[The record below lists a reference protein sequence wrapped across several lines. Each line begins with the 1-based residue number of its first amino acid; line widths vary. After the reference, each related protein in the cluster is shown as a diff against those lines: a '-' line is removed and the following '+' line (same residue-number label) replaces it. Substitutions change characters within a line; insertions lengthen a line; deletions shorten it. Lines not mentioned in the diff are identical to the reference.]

1 MRATLPGSR
10 PAAAAALAL
19 LIPFLAVTST
29 RAAAQQ
35 ALTEGTLA
43 LDEDGISPPA
53 TIEQVAWIAGH
64 WRGEGLGGL
73 NEEVWAPPLAGTM
86 TGMYKLVRDG
96 VVAFY
101 EILTIAEEHGSL
113 VLRLKHFN
121 PDLTG
126 WEEKDEVVSFRL
138 VRLEDGVA
146 WFDGLTFRRLGPDEL
161 RVHLAVGRGTGPPRE
176 VVFDYRRFDG

>member
-1 MRATLPGSR
+1 MKATRTGAR
-10 PAAAAALAL
+10 PAAATVLAL
-19 LIPFLAVTST
+19 LTSLFAVGHVP
-29 RAAAQQ
+29 AAAQQ
-35 ALTEGTLA
+35 PLTEGTLA
-43 LDEDGISPPA
+43 LDEDAISPPA

-101 EILTIAEEHGSL
+101 EILTIAEDHGSL
-113 VLRLKHFN
+113 VLRIKHFN

-138 VRLEDGVA
+138 VRLEDGIA
-146 WFDGLTFRRLGPDEL
+146 WFDGLTFRQLGADEL